1 MGLKTFIENWLTAI
15 PDSFGTE
22 INGHQ
27 LHSNKASSFQ
37 LRWSHI
43 TPPTSNESMSARTT
57 SPKRRR
63 TEEDVDITPRSNRAS
78 TPAALND
85 ERLPLRLTNIP
96 HMPPSES
103 SFASQDSRATSPS
116 RTTRSK
122 SPVKNNNSFQ
132 VLDVPI
138 NPLELEG
145 NGLDLLNPDVHEL
158 YERLQDINDKE
169 SFIPGPIKDSIK
181 STEKRA
187 KDHWFIDEQGADG
200 PETLIALNR
209 ELQVLHN
216 IRSEAKQCKL
226 SDCSEASWNMHVHMP
241 LLKHALSGHLTV
253 RVEPGMSAKIA
264 APFLPTANG
273 KATVVESKMVDFTL
287 LLWLNKGRP
296 HSSPH
301 DPPHSEADGQ
311 LIAGIATHIWNQ
323 PPEAQFV
330 NQSIYAPLQFA
341 PIACSIETKNPTSPN
356 QGKLQLSVWTAAW
369 FKRISELLPNHKP
382 PTIPLIHVVGHEWH
396 ISFASFH
403 GTHIEVAEEL
413 AIGDTRTII
422 GLYQL
427 IASLRKLGDWIETQ
441 YRAWAEEVFVQSR
454 ETTPQ

>member
-1 MGLKTFIENWLTAI
+1 MDRQTSIEKWLAAI

-37 LRWSHI
+37 LQWSHI
-43 TPPTSNESMSARTT
+43 TPPTSDGT
-57 SPKRRR
+57 
-63 TEEDVDITPRSNRAS
+63 
-78 TPAALND
+78 
-85 ERLPLRLTNIP
+85 
-96 HMPPSES
+96 
-103 SFASQDSRATSPS
+103 TSPS

-122 SPVKNNNSFQ
+122 SPVKNNNSLQ

-145 NGLDLLNPDVHEL
+145 NGLDLLQPDVHEL
-158 YERLQDINDKE
+158 YEGLQDINDKE
-169 SFIPGPIKDSIK
+169 RFIPGPMKDSIK

-187 KDHWFIDEQGADG
+187 KDHWFIDERGTDG
-200 PETLIALNR
+200 PEILVALNR
-209 ELQVLHN
+209 ELQVLHE

-241 LLKHALSGHLTV
+241 LLKYALSGHSTV
-253 RVEPGMSAKIA
+253 RIEPGMSAKIA

-287 LLWLNKGRP
+287 LLC
-296 HSSPH
+296 
-301 DPPHSEADGQ
+301 Q

-330 NQSIYAPLQFA
+330 NQSLYAPLQFA
-341 PIACSIETKNPTSPN
+341 PIACSIESKTSTSPN

-441 YRAWAEEVFVQSR
+441 YRAWAEEVFLQSR
-454 ETTPQ
+454 ETTAQ